1 MRSYV
6 KARSLRRI
14 FRYLTKHRIPVHI
27 KYQYNNSMNIYMERQ
42 YGGIIRRYEIIR
54 DEVCGYFD
62 LRIKITFED
71 GSKMEEDISE
81 QWYYAHG
88 TPNEVIMVYDNWG
101 IPCYF
106 IIERKDQV

>member
-1 MRSYV
+1 
-6 KARSLRRI
+6 
-14 FRYLTKHRIPVHI
+14 
-27 KYQYNNSMNIYMERQ
+27 MNIYMERQ